1 MHTVELLEQ
10 AIEAAK
16 RLGFHVRQDWLGG
29 SAGGSCEIR
38 GKKWIFVDLALSPL
52 EQFGQ
57 VADAIRHEAAMS
69 TLALS
74 PALRRAL
81 RINSAA

>member
-1 MHTVELLEQ
+1 MHTVELLEE
-10 AIEAAK
+10 AMEAAK
-16 RLGFHVRQDWLGG
+16 RLGFHVRQEWLGG
-29 SAGGSCEIR
+29 STGGGCEIR
-38 GKKWIFVDLALSPL
+38 GKKLIFVDLALSPT

-57 VADAIRHEAAMS
+57 VADAIRQDAATN

-81 RINSAA
+81 KLNIAA